1 MTPLPCPATPT
12 PRADPAAC
20 AAPAWRRRLGAGL
33 LLLGLCACAGPT
45 QPPGAVPLAL
55 AVPTAWSDAPTGSGA
70 PATPLAQWWLRFGD
84 PLLTSLIEQ
93 ALAANTSVQSAQAA
107 VRGARAQRD
116 VAAAALW
123 PGLSATASAQR
134 NRGNSGSSNSASAGL
149 DASWE
154 LDLFGANRSALEAG
168 NATLRASAASLG
180 DVQVSLAAEVAISY
194 IALRGAQARLA
205 IAQSNLDS
213 QKETLQITAWRQ
225 QAGLVTAI
233 DLEQARGAV
242 AQTSAQLP
250 ALRTTVEQA
259 RHALAVLT
267 GQAPDALAQTLA
279 AAQPVPRAPDE
290 LALAIPA
297 DTLRQRPDVRAA
309 EQQAMAAAHKLS
321 AADAALLPS
330 LRLGGSLGLNA
341 VTGNTSVVSALLAS
355 LSAPLFDGGALRAQ
369 TRVQQAALEQARL
382 AYQAAVLTALKDVGD
397 ALVALRGDRERLARL
412 QLAAASA
419 VSAAELARL
428 RYGSGLVD
436 FQTVLETQ
444 RTQLSTQDGVASA
457 TADVSADQVRLFKA
471 LGGGWQAQ
479 AGAAITPGQVS
490 DTSPGN
496 ASQPRV
502 SPL

>member
-1 MTPLPCPATPT
+1 M
-12 PRADPAAC
+12 RV
-20 AAPAWRRRLGAGL
+20 APAWGRRLGAGL
-33 LLLGLCACAGPT
+33 LLLGLFACAGPA
-45 QPPGAVPLAL
+45 QPPGAVPLAV
-55 AVPTAWSDAPTGSGA
+55 AVPAAWRDAQGVPTAP
-70 PATPLAQWWLRFGD
+70 PAALVQWWLRFGD

-123 PGLSATASAQR
+123 PGLNATASVQR
-134 NRGNSGSSNSASAGL
+134 NNGNSGSSNSASAGL

-154 LDLFGANRSALEAG
+154 LDLFGTNRSALEAG

-180 DVQVSLAAEVAISY
+180 DVQVSLAAEVAVSY
-194 IALRGAQARLA
+194 ITLRGAQARLG

-213 QKETLQITAWRQ
+213 QQDTLQITAWRQ

-250 ALRTTVEQA
+250 ALRTTIEQA

-267 GQAPDALAQTLA
+267 GQAPDALAQALA

-330 LRLGGSLGLNA
+330 FRLGGSLGLNA
-341 VTGNTSVVSALLAS
+341 VAGNTSVVSALLAS
-355 LSAPLFDGGALRAQ
+355 LS
-369 TRVQQAALEQARL
+369 
-382 AYQAAVLTALKDVGD
+382 YAV
-397 ALVALRGDRERLARL
+397 
-412 QLAAASA
+412 
-419 VSAAELARL
+419 
-428 RYGSGLVD
+428 Y
-436 FQTVLETQ
+436 
-444 RTQLSTQDGVASA
+444 
-457 TADVSADQVRLFKA
+457 
-471 LGGGWQAQ
+471 
-479 AGAAITPGQVS
+479 
-490 DTSPGN
+490 
-496 ASQPRV
+496 
-502 SPL
+502 